1 MKAQKNIRIR
11 AFIILLYI
19 FIRRKVPMRN
29 EIELFEYKIKI
40 LTAYRIPLLIILIIC
55 VEVLLL
61 RPPYKY
67 FITSTKSINDII
79 SF

>member
-1 MKAQKNIRIR
+1 M
-11 AFIILLYI
+11 
-19 FIRRKVPMRN
+19 RKK
-29 EIELFEYKIKI
+29 IELFEYKIKI
-40 LTAYRIPLLIILIIC
+40 LTAYKISLLIILIIC

-67 FITSTKSINDII
+67 FITSTNSINEII

>member
-1 MKAQKNIRIR
+1 MSFNVKAQENIRIR

-19 FIRRKVPMRN
+19 IIRRKVPMQN

-40 LTAYRIPLLIILIIC
+40 LTAYRISLLIILIIC

-61 RPPYKY
+61 RVSYKY
-67 FITSTKSINDII
+67 FITST
-79 SF
+79 

>member
-1 MKAQKNIRIR
+1 MQ
-11 AFIILLYI
+11 
-19 FIRRKVPMRN
+19 N

-40 LTAYRIPLLIILIIC
+40 LTAYRISLLIILIIY